1 MFPSVYLTNR
11 LFGSVLFTFLVCGEL
26 SSSLLLLASNLSE
39 LCLENIFFMI
49 SNLSSLLMLVLWP
62 SIWLTLETVSC
73 MYKRMYLLL
82 LCGMSVTITELSKW
96 IYPDF
101 LPR

>member
-11 LFGSVLFTFLVCGEL
+11 LLGSVLLTFLVCGEL
-26 SSSLLLLASNLSE
+26 SSFLLLLASDLSE

-49 SNLSSLLMLVLWP
+49 SNLSSLLTLVLWP

-82 LCGMSVTITELSKW
+82 CGMSVNITELSQW